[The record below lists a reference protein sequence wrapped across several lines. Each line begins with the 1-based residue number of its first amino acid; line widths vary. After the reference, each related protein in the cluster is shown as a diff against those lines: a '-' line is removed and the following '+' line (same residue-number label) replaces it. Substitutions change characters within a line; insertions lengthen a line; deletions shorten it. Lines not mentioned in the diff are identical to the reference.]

1 MWKREPGGGR
11 PRGHEPATDGV
22 PEEIRTLPSRRDP
35 HRPDFVGDD
44 HNFFTNALLRPDTR
58 RAEIWDGALVKTL
71 LTALTASA
79 FAFCAA
85 AEGNSVL
92 NLSVKPERDVIPV
105 SGGRETIVQI
115 ELKAGD
121 ARTKRSVPINL
132 AVVLDRSGSMAGAK
146 LEKARQAAAVALD
159 QLGPEDYFSV
169 VVYDDEAEVL
179 IAPQKA
185 ANKEGLKE
193 KIHAIR
199 DGGGTALY
207 SGVEKGAAQLRK
219 YFDREKVNRIILLSD
234 GNANVGPSR
243 PSDLAKFGKELR
255 QEGLGV
261 STVGLGDD
269 YNEDLMTALA
279 ESSHAN
285 YYYVQNVE
293 KLPGIFAEELG
304 TVKSVVARNVKV
316 VITLPEGVKPR
327 AVLGE
332 EDFVFQGQSVTIPL
346 SDFYGSQTRRFLV
359 SCETPDG
366 EAAELDLAKVSVAYE
381 DAESGRAVS
390 TSQSARVKRSDDARL
405 VAASLRADVA
415 ANSAIT
421 QNRLAKE
428 RAVKLADAGKPKEA
442 AALLENQ
449 AAANAALPA
458 AAQSPLL
465 QSENDVLLRKAG
477 ELKASGS
484 FSKTSRKEIQ
494 YQNYQDKNQK
504 R

>member
-1 MWKREPGGGR
+1 M
-11 PRGHEPATDGV
+11 
-22 PEEIRTLPSRRDP
+22 
-35 HRPDFVGDD
+35 
-44 HNFFTNALLRPDTR
+44 
-58 RAEIWDGALVKTL
+58 KTIL
-71 LTALTASA
+71 STITASA
-79 FAFCAA
+79 LAFCAA
-85 AEGNSVL
+85 AEGSPIL
-92 NLSVKPERDVIPV
+92 QLSVKPEREVIPTA
-105 SGGRETIVQI
+105 GGRETIVQI
-115 ELKAGD
+115 ELQAGE
-121 ARTKRSVPINL
+121 ASKKRTTPINL

-159 QLGPEDYFSV
+159 QLGPDDYFSV

-185 ANKEGLKE
+185 REKETLKE

-207 SGVEKGAAQLRK
+207 AGVEKGAAQLRK
-219 YFDREKVNRIILLSD
+219 YFDKEKVNRIILLSD
-234 GNANVGPSR
+234 GNANVGPSK

-255 QEGLGV
+255 QDGLSV

-279 ESSHAN
+279 EASHAN

-316 VITLPEGVKPR
+316 TITLPEGVKPKG
-327 AVLGE
+327 VLGE
-332 EDFVFQGQSVTIPL
+332 DEITFNGQSVTIPL
-346 SDFYGSQTRRFLV
+346 SDFFGSQTRRFLI

-366 EAAELDLAKVSVAYE
+366 EAAELDLAQVSLAYE
-381 DAESGRAVS
+381 EAESGQAQTENQTV
-390 TSQSARVKRSDDARL
+390 RVKRSADAE
-405 VAASLRADVA
+405 VVEASIQADVA

-421 QNRLAKE
+421 QNRLTKE
-428 RAVKLADAGKPKEA
+428 RAVKLADAGKSQEA
-442 AALLENQ
+442 AQLLESQ
-449 AAANAALPA
+449 AVANASLPA

-465 QSENDVLLRKAG
+465 KSENEVLQRKAE

-484 FSKTSRKEIQ
+484 LSKTSRKEIQ